1 MVRMNDPIITITVLD
16 EQSARQDELR
26 ELYLKWI
33 SENEVRNKDA
43 TDEMR
48 LSPSRRNVTPGW

>member
-1 MVRMNDPIITITVLD
+1 MNDPIITITVLD